1 MVESVELRRIHS
13 NVGESSNVYSAF
25 VISWWF
31 DGETGLKQWR
41 IEGVLYVSEVRLS
54 FLVRYDGYQVEA
66 YGQVYG
72 VFADVSVCRTD
83 DAAYLAVA
91 DSLLWHAES
100 CVFAGLDFYNHQCVV
115 FLCHNV
121 QFFMSGTPIPMPD
134 GISLRQQIVCCY
146 LLSFK
151 SELVVCCHVGLSD
164 VCLAKLG
171 KKNVKDER
179 KVQNKRPREG
189 FCASDYS
196 RQVFLVEPDVQ
207 RLVFR
212 CLSDGLPETAVG
224 LAQGCRCSCAK
235 SEVFLRKDSKG
246 FGEEWRAVGRSR
258 LSACRDFRAADVGRS

>member
-1 MVESVELRRIHS
+1 M
-13 NVGESSNVYSAF
+13 
-25 VISWWF
+25 
-31 DGETGLKQWR
+31 
-41 IEGVLYVSEVRLS
+41 SEVRLS

-151 SELVVCCHVGLSD
+151 SESVVCCHVGLSD

-171 KKNVKDER
+171 KKTVKDER